1 MYESLNGKVALV
13 TGGGSGIGRATSE
26 AFARLGCKVVVSD
39 MNGPGGLETVKGI
52 LESGG
57 EAVFI
62 PANVTVTTQVQAL
75 VERTVS
81 RFGRLD
87 CAVNNAGINVT
98 SRLPTHLLPED
109 DWDRIIDV
117 NLRGVW
123 LSMKYENPCDAGA
136 GMAAAIVNLASI
148 YGIVGAPNT
157 AAYTASKHGV
167 SGLTKV
173 AALDYAKSG
182 ISGETPSGPG
192 YTDTSM
198 VQRVVDANPG
208 IEDWMIS
215 KTPAGRM
222 GNPEEIAQA
231 IVWLCSDEASFVT
244 GTIVPVDGG
253 MIAR

>member
-123 LSMKYENPCDAGA
+123 LSMKYEIPVMLEQG
-136 GMAAAIVNLASI
+136 GGAIVNLASI

-182 ISGETPSGPG
+182 IRVNAVGPG

-208 IEDWMIS
+208 IQDWMIS

-222 GNPEEIAQA
+222 GNPSEIAQA

-244 GTIVPVDGG
+244 GAIVPIDGG